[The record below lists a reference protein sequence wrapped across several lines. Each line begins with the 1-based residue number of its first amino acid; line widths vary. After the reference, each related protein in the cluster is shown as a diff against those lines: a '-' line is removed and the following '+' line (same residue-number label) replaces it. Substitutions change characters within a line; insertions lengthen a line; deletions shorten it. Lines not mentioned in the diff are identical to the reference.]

1 MIRLPAGAAADYRPP
16 GPWAP
21 PLLATRSQGA
31 RKPDSRYREAV
42 PNAAPSR
49 RPRLFTAGLAL
60 FALGLLGILA
70 VFLARPVADV
80 NPPLALYLLGML
92 LPVGLF
98 LAVFSAF
105 RNGRRVP

>member
-1 MIRLPAGAAADYRPP
+1 MRPADFGTTN
-16 GPWAP
+16 AP
-21 PLLATRSQGA
+21 QRDGA
-31 RKPDSRYREAV
+31 RCDQTTGRRGRRHPDSARYREAV
-42 PNAAPSR
+42 PNAAPTL
-49 RPRLFTAGLAL
+49 RPRLLTAGLVL
-60 FALGLLGILA
+60 FGLGLLGILA

-105 RNGRRVP
+105 RDGRRVR

>member
-1 MIRLPAGAAADYRPP
+1 MIRLPAAGASDYRPA
-16 GPWAP
+16 GLRAP
-21 PLLATRSQGA
+21 HFLTTRSQGA
-31 RKPDSRYREAV
+31 RKPGPRYREAV

-49 RPRLFTAGLAL
+49 RPRLLTAGLAL

-105 RNGRRVP
+105 RDGRRVP